1 MLDEVRALCDN
12 VVIISHGRAV
22 AYGNTADICRQ
33 AHCPTLDDAF
43 LALTGREVILHEPA
57 FVVAR
62 KEIRDHAR
70 DPRSLVSSAMM
81 ALMGPGVV
89 LLVSLSDRAPGQDGA
104 RVLLGMLSVFA
115 LVSAFAG
122 AIDIAMD
129 STAGERERRSLLPLL
144 LNPIP
149 RSDVIVGK
157 WIAVTAFALVALALN
172 AAAVAVLAWAAPF
185 LLVTR
190 AQQIVVW
197 VVLGL
202 VPLAALGAA
211 VNLFVARCAARP
223 RRRIPRSG
231 SSRFCRCWWACS
243 SCFSLHGPAARG
255 SCFRSSDNRRS
266 SQCGAVG
273 AQCAGRDS
281 RARHAGGVGPPARRR
296 KPGAESG

>member
-1 MLDEVRALCDN
+1 MSR
-12 VVIISHGRAV
+12 
-22 AYGNTADICRQ
+22 T
-33 AHCPTLDDAF
+33 
-43 LALTGREVILHEPA
+43 

-70 DPRSLVSSAMM
+70 DLRSLVSSAMM

-89 LLVSLSDRAPGQDGA
+89 LLVSLSDRAPGQDCA

-172 AAAVAVLAWAAPF
+172 SLGVVAVLAWAAPF

-211 VNLFVARCAARP
+211 VNLFVAVLCRTTKEAHTALRFLAFLPMLVGIFLVFFPSWTGRAWFLLPIVGQQTLIAVREPSAPVVQGAILALVTLVASVLPLVAA
-223 RRRIPRSG
+223 
-231 SSRFCRCWWACS
+231 SRV
-243 SCFSLHGPAARG
+243 L
-255 SCFRSSDNRRS
+255 NRDDILS
-266 SQCGAVG
+266 A
-273 AQCAGRDS
+273 
-281 RARHAGGVGPPARRR
+281 
-296 KPGAESG
+296 